1 MAMKREEKIKAAQ
14 QLRETLKNYKSIIL
28 INLKKLPA
36 QLQKKVRRKIDGFHR
51 VERKPV
57 INHALQ
63 DLGIEY
69 EVDYPVLV
77 IAVNEH
83 PYRIEKILRSEQ
95 LPVSAKPGQV
105 AEEDIIIE
113 EMETDL
119 PPGPALSA
127 LKQAGLDAR
136 VEKGKIKIAKT
147 SVLAKK
153 GEKLTPIKVQA
164 LQLLGIKPFKVRAHI
179 AFAYD
184 GVYYKPEHFK
194 ITEEEIAEDIT
205 KAATG
210 AFNLALNANYPTPQT
225 IEFLL
230 QNAYTQA
237 KNLATEANIYSPI
250 SMEGIIYKQFII
262 GNNIPKGDKDES

>member
-14 QLRETLKNYKSIIL
+14 ELKDTISQYKSIIL

-36 QLQKKVRRKIDGFHR
+36 QLQKKIRRKIEGFHR

-57 INHALQ
+57 INNALKG
-63 DLGIEY
+63 LGIEY

-95 LPVSAKPGQV
+95 LPVAAKPGQV
-105 AEEDIIIE
+105 AEEDIVIE

-136 VEKGKIKIAKT
+136 VDKGKIKIAKT
-147 SVLAKK
+147 SVLAKA
-153 GEKLTPIKVQA
+153 GEKLNSLKVQA

-184 GVYYKPEHFK
+184 GTIYRPEHFE
-194 ITEEEIAEDIT
+194 ITEDKIKEDIER
-205 KAATG
+205 AITG
-210 AFNLALNANYPTPQT
+210 AFNLSLNANYPTPQT
-225 IEFLL
+225 IEYLL
-230 QNAYTQA
+230 QNAFTQA
-237 KNLATEANIYSPI
+237 KNLAVEANLYSPM
-250 SMEGIIYKQFII
+250 SMDAIIYKQFII
-262 GNNIPKGDKDES
+262 GNNIPKGEKNES